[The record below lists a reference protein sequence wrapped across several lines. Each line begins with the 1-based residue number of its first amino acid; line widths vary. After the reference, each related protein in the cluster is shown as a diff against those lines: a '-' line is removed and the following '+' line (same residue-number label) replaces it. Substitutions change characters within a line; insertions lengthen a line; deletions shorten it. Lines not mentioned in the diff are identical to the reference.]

1 MQLENYGN
9 FPQTIPL
16 IIEDEIFLYP
26 FMITPLFLE
35 NQENI
40 KAVENAIEF
49 NRLVMIAVSK
59 AGKEG
64 AREKDSFYDV
74 GVVGNVM
81 RKISLPDG
89 KVKVL
94 FQGVSKAKIINFEPT
109 SSIFATVDILA
120 EETQNDI
127 ELKSLI
133 NILIDN
139 IKKLSRLNN
148 KFPSD
153 LIKAIEENDVPS
165 RVADLV
171 SSVLKIKKD
180 EAYKIFSNTNLE
192 QRIIGIIEIVKN
204 EIESYK
210 IQKEITQKVNSK
222 IEKSHKDYFLKEQI
236 KAIQKELGADN
247 QKEEDIKSFKK
258 RLKVK

>member
-1 MQLENYGN
+1 M
-9 FPQTIPL
+9 
-16 IIEDEIFLYP
+16 
-26 FMITPLFLE
+26 
-35 NQENI
+35 
-40 KAVENAIEF
+40 
-49 NRLVMIAVSK
+49 
-59 AGKEG
+59 GKE
-64 AREKDSFYDV
+64 AYK
-74 GVVGNVM
+74 
-81 RKISLPDG
+81 
-89 KVKVL
+89 
-94 FQGVSKAKIINFEPT
+94 
-109 SSIFATVDILA
+109 
-120 EETQNDI
+120 ETKNDI

-247 QKEEDIKSFKK
+247 QREEDIKSFKK
-258 RLKVK
+258 RLKEKTMYQAELLIWYPLF